1 MNKIYQVYQV
11 SDSTGETLDRIFL
24 AIKAQFS
31 NFNCKT
37 IHHSFTRTKNQI
49 DNIISK
55 SKTEDNIIILY
66 TIVDN
71 NLAKYLA
78 SETKK
83 NNIPCFEVLGNLIS
97 SFSELLKQE
106 ASRKPSGQHTLDK
119 RYYNRIEAVQ
129 FTISHDDGK
138 IISNLGDWDVI
149 LVGVSRT
156 SKTPTSIYLANRG
169 YKVSNIPIIPNK
181 NLPNEL
187 FESSKKICVVGLI
200 CEPTRLSDVRRNRIQ
215 SMYEDRPLNYT
226 NEKEILSELENSKKI
241 FKKYNWP
248 TIDVTRKSVEETAAS
263 IIKILDILNSKWLI
277 KLFLHQGA
285 RWGKKS

>member
-1 MNKIYQVYQV
+1 MNKVYQVYQI

-55 SKTEDNIIILY
+55 SKTEENIIILY

-71 NLAKYLA
+71 NLAKHLGA
-78 SETKK
+78 ESKK

-97 SFSELLKQE
+97 SFSRLLKQE

-119 RYYNRIEAVQ
+119 DYYNRIEAVQ

-138 IISNLGDWDVI
+138 IISDLEDSDVI
-149 LVGVSRT
+149 LVGISRT

-169 YKVSNIPIIPNK
+169 YKVSNIPVIPNK

-187 FESSKKICVVGLI
+187 FESSKKTCVVGLI
-200 CEPTRLSDVRRNRIQ
+200 CEPTRLSDVRKNRMQ
-215 SMYEDRPLNYT
+215 SIHEDKSLNYT
-226 NEKEILSELENSKKI
+226 DKKEILSELENSKKI

-263 IIKILDILNSKWLI
+263 IIKILDILNSK
-277 KLFLHQGA
+277 
-285 RWGKKS
+285 

>member
-1 MNKIYQVYQV
+1 MNRVYQVYQV

-37 IHHSFTRTKNQI
+37 IHYSFTRTKNQV

-55 SKTEDNIIILY
+55 SKTEENIIILY

-97 SFSELLKQE
+97 SFSKLLKQE

-119 RYYNRIEAVQ
+119 DYYNRIEAVQ

-138 IISNLGDWDVI
+138 IISDLEDSDVI

-169 YKVSNIPIIPNK
+169 YKVSNIPVIPNK

-187 FESSKKICVVGLI
+187 FESSKKTCVVGLI
-200 CEPTRLSDVRRNRIQ
+200 CEPTRLSDVRRNRMQ
-215 SMYEDRPLNYT
+215 SMHEDRPLNYT
-226 NEKEILSELENSKKI
+226 NEKKILSELENSKEI

-248 TIDVTRKSVEETAAS
+248 VIDVTRKSVEETAAS
-263 IIKILDILNSKWLI
+263 IIKILDILNSK
-277 KLFLHQGA
+277 
-285 RWGKKS
+285 

>member
-1 MNKIYQVYQV
+1 MNKLYHVYQV

-37 IHHSFTRTKNQI
+37 IHYSFTRTKNQI

-55 SKTEDNIIILY
+55 SKTESNIIILY

-71 NLAKYLA
+71 NLAKYIA
-78 SETKK
+78 DETKK
-83 NNIPCFEVLGNLIS
+83 HNIPCFEVLGSLILD
-97 SFSELLKQE
+97 FSKLLKQE
-106 ASRKPSGQHTLDK
+106 ATRKPSGQHVLDK
-119 RYYNRIEAVQ
+119 DYYDRIEAVQ

-138 IISNLGDWDVI
+138 IISDLDNSDVV

-169 YKVSNIPIIPNK
+169 YKVTNIPLISNK
-181 NLPNEL
+181 NIPSQLIKNH
-187 FESSKKICVVGLI
+187 KKTCVVGLV
-200 CEPTRLSDVRRNRIQ
+200 CDASRLSDVRRNRIQ
-215 SMYEDRPLNYT
+215 TIHKDRASDYT
-226 NEKEILSELENSKKI
+226 NEEKILDELENSKKI

-248 TIDVTRKSVEETAAS
+248 IIDVTRKSVEETAAS
-263 IIKILDILNSKWLI
+263 IIKILDILNSK
-277 KLFLHQGA
+277 
-285 RWGKKS
+285 

>member
-1 MNKIYQVYQV
+1 MNRVYQVYQV

-24 AIKAQFS
+24 AVKAQFS

-55 SKTEDNIIILY
+55 SKTEKNIIILY
-66 TIVDN
+66 TIVDE
-71 NLAKYLA
+71 NLAKYLT

-97 SFSELLKQE
+97 SFSKLLKQE
-106 ASRKPSGQHTLDK
+106 ASRKPSGQHILDK
-119 RYYNRIEAVQ
+119 DYYNRIEAIQ

-138 IISNLGDWDVI
+138 IISDLEHSDVI

-187 FESSKKICVVGLI
+187 FESSKKTCVVGLI
-200 CEPTRLSDVRRNRIQ
+200 CEPTRLSDVRRNRMQ
-215 SMYEDRPLNYT
+215 SMHEDRPLNYT
-226 NEKEILSELENSKKI
+226 NEKKILNELENSKEI

-248 TIDVTRKSVEETAAS
+248 VIDVTRKSVEETAAS
-263 IIKILDILNSKWLI
+263 IIKTLDILNSK
-277 KLFLHQGA
+277 
-285 RWGKKS
+285 

>member
-1 MNKIYQVYQV
+1 MNKVYQVYQI

-37 IHHSFTRTKNQI
+37 IHYSFTRTKNQI

-55 SKTEDNIIILY
+55 SKTEENIIILY

-71 NLAKYLA
+71 NLAKYLV

-83 NNIPCFEVLGNLIS
+83 SNIPCFEVLGNLIS
-97 SFSELLKQE
+97 SFSRLLKQE
-106 ASRKPSGQHTLDK
+106 ANRKPSGQHTLDK
-119 RYYNRIEAVQ
+119 DYYNRIEAVQ

-138 IISNLGDWDVI
+138 IISDLEDSDVI

-169 YKVSNIPIIPNK
+169 YKVSNIPVIPNK

-187 FESSKKICVVGLI
+187 FESSKKTCVVGLI
-200 CEPTRLSDVRRNRIQ
+200 CEPTRLSDVRKNRMQ
-215 SMYEDRPLNYT
+215 SMHEDRSLNYT
-226 NEKEILSELENSKKI
+226 NEKKILNELENSKEI

-248 TIDVTRKSVEETAAS
+248 VIDVTRKSVEETAAS
-263 IIKILDILNSKWLI
+263 IIKTLDILNSK
-277 KLFLHQGA
+277 
-285 RWGKKS
+285 